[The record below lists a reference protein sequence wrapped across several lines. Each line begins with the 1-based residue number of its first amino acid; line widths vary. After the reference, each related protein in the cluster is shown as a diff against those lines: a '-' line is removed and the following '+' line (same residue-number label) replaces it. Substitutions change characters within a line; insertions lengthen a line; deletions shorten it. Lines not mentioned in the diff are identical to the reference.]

1 MPGQPLAQV
10 GEFVVSFQPGKRRRA
25 VKVGADRERPG
36 AERLGVLHD
45 VRSISGRVRLV
56 PVEKRPHRRK
66 PHDAAGRN
74 ERLDLQIKTLV
85 SAGGIVGLAAVRAFL
100 NRDEADAAAYAAH
113 IVEYAETFGARTLAI
128 GTDFY
133 GAPPLAG
140 LEGYDKFANLRER
153 LSRHLTS
160 RQIDAIL
167 YGNAEKFFNGSDP

>member
-1 MPGQPLAQV
+1 M
-10 GEFVVSFQPGKRRRA
+10 
-25 VKVGADRERPG
+25 
-36 AERLGVLHD
+36 
-45 VRSISGRVRLV
+45 
-56 PVEKRPHRRK
+56 
-66 PHDAAGRN
+66 
-74 ERLDLQIKTLV
+74 
-85 SAGGIVGLAAVRAFL
+85 GLAAVRAFL